1 MMSEPT
7 PGVHA
12 LNIPAQ
18 DTGRDIEPGG
28 DFGRDLSRDLAS
40 VIHQSIHP
48 DATGTARPR
57 HRAEPAALEPP
68 PAHQP
73 SPSPKALVP
82 HVYETPVWV
91 PTQGTPQQTRPSHEL
106 IEADPIDSGAD
117 AALLDPEWT
126 QVARREDLLRHARWR
141 APHHSRIAVA
151 MLLAAAVAASVVIGT
166 GLLEQQSTPTLGL
179 ALSCLLAA
187 SGLYAIL
194 VATTPTVVTL
204 DEVTLTVRHRGRT
217 DSFDL
222 THPYEDVQV
231 SGKPGTAKWV
241 MRLGCPDG
249 HTIVV
254 NGRMVDSRR
263 LAPAVA
269 YAQEYAQR
277 GRDAREERFNR

>member
-1 MMSEPT
+1 MMSEPS

-12 LNIPAQ
+12 LSIPAQ
-18 DTGRDIEPGG
+18 DTARDINVGG
-28 DFGRDLSRDLAS
+28 DFGRDLAG
-40 VIHQSIHP
+40 VIDQSINP
-48 DATGTARPR
+48 DRSAIVQPR
-57 HRAEPAALEPP
+57 HRAEPPAYESALF
-68 PAHQP
+68 A
-73 SPSPKALVP
+73 KDFVP
-82 HVYETPVWV
+82 RVYATPIWV
-91 PTQGTPQQTRPSHEL
+91 PTQDAGPQQTRPTHEL
-106 IEADPIDSGAD
+106 IEADPISGTD
-117 AALLDPEWT
+117 AAVLDAERT
-126 QVARREDLLRHARWR
+126 QLAGQGDLLRHARWR

-151 MLLAAAVAASVVIGT
+151 MLLLAAVAASAVIGT
-166 GLLEQQSTPTLGL
+166 GLLEEQSTPTLGL

-194 VATTPTVVTL
+194 VATTPTIVQL

-231 SGKPGTAKWV
+231 TGKPGTAKWV

-254 NGRMVDSRR
+254 NGRMVDSRA
-263 LAPAVA
+263 LAPVVA
-269 YAQEYAQR
+269 YAQRYAQR